1 MFSKIDA
8 FVFFFGKLD
17 RIYHIESQLW
27 SDPFKEVNQGVLTP
41 ENGFLENPCHV
52 FKDRHF
58 WVFL

>member
-1 MFSKIDA
+1 MLL
-8 FVFFFGKLD
+8 FFFGKLD